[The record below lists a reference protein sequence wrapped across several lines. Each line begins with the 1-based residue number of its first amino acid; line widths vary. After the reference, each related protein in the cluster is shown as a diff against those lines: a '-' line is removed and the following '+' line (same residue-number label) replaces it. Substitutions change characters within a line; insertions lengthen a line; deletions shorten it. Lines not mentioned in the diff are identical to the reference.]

1 MKNKFYVS
9 RYVPYSRRYRK
20 RDNFISKLVAVTSV
34 VSLVLISVSVILLTG
49 IPDEAFVSLLSSE
62 PKTQFEGYVYPKP
75 TDEVRIKADRLREIR
90 YEDYLEHC
98 YTPLDGEMDNVYIND
113 NKKKCYLTFDD
124 GPSSVTPMILDVL
137 KQYKVRATFFVLG
150 IHAESNP
157 EIIRQMHSEGHAIGN
172 HSYSHEYDRIYD
184 SVSGFKNEIK
194 KCQNAIDEA
203 LGTEYGNSVFRF
215 PGGYAS
221 LTNEDTKY
229 AYRNALTEMGY
240 KYIDWSCLTGDSNTT
255 APTEEYLMNTL
266 KFGIGDSKTGD
277 IVVLMHDSPT
287 KEITAKALPKIIE
300 YLYDEGYEFD
310 VLTNKRQ

>member
-9 RYVPYSRRYRK
+9 RYVPYSRRHHK
-20 RDNFISKLVAVTSV
+20 RDNFIAKLVGLTAVI
-34 VSLVLISVSVILLTG
+34 SLVLISVSVILLSR
-49 IPDEAFVSLLSSE
+49 IPREAFVNVLSSE
-62 PKTQFEGYVYPKP
+62 PKTQFAGYVYPEP

-98 YTPLDGEMDNVYIND
+98 YTPLDGEMDNVYIRD

-124 GPSSVTPMILDVL
+124 GPSSVTPLILDVL

-150 IHAESNP
+150 IHAEANP
-157 EIIRQMHSEGHAIGN
+157 EIIRQRHREGHAIGN

-194 KCQNAIDEA
+194 KCQDAIDEA
-203 LGTEYGNSVFRF
+203 LGTKYESSVFRF
-215 PGGYAS
+215 PGGYTS
-221 LTNEDTKY
+221 LTNEDTKT

-287 KEITAKALPKIIE
+287 KEITAKSLPKIIE
-300 YLYDEGYEFD
+300 YLYEEGYEFD